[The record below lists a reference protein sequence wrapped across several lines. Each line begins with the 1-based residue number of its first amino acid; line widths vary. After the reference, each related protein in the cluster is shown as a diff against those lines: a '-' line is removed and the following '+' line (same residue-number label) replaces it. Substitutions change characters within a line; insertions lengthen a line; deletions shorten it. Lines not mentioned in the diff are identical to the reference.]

1 MLGGFALATII
12 LLAILCVI
20 LYKVGCFEESQLI
33 SLFYLIPFSEEEEIQ
48 LEVPKSGEARQ
59 IVSAVNL

>member
-20 LYKVGCFEESQLI
+20 LYKVCQFIEERQFLGGNNI
-33 SLFYLIPFSEEEEIQ
+33 FLR
-48 LEVPKSGEARQ
+48 GERGQ
-59 IVSAVNL
+59 T